1 MTWKDERAFSY
12 CYRRRDNFVRSFSR
26 TRDTKKELS
35 SHTWQ
40 TVSCSQTF
48 YPRVAKYLKD
58 NKHDSSDITCF
69 SKFTVSPHNCTHLGT
84 DNVRGQLSVPVF
96 APNEG
101 CSFSINF
108 SLINHLFGRPVHRF
122 DWLVRFSTA
131 FIQGKQLLFKKLRN
145 EQGDKKGCFIIKRK
159 QGL

>member
-1 MTWKDERAFSY
+1 MRERSAIVTEEGTIL
-12 CYRRRDNFVRSFSR
+12 FVHLVVLETLRKNYHPTHGKQQDVHKPF
-26 TRDTKKELS
+26 THAL
-35 SHTWQ
+35 Q
-40 TVSCSQTF
+40 
-48 YPRVAKYLKD
+48 KYLKD

-108 SLINHLFGRPVHRF
+108 SLIYHLFGRPVHRF
-122 DWLVRFSTA
+122 D
-131 FIQGKQLLFKKLRN
+131 
-145 EQGDKKGCFIIKRK
+145 
-159 QGL
+159 